1 MKALQTIL
9 IISRF
14 ILFGNDRYQTE
25 EQEISQI
32 SSELDFEKTPSGRVE
47 ERLEGCW
54 GEERW
59 EGQFR
64 GYGRSSGRPTT
75 T

>member
-1 MKALQTIL
+1 M
-9 IISRF
+9 
-14 ILFGNDRYQTE
+14 
-25 EQEISQI
+25 
-32 SSELDFEKTPSGRVE
+32 SSELDFEKTSSGREE

-64 GYGRSSGRPTT
+64 GSGRSSGRPTT